1 MGMAPRAGA
10 EKTHPLE
17 PTQPLQGASPASAPK
32 SRLPLVFSSPSS
44 WAGWR
49 DAASRADSTLQPAQE
64 HTVVSLDSAGSSLGR
79 TLTPLALG
87 DTAYHSLPSSTG
99 SPFSQQTKHG
109 TLDCVQC
116 CMVIDPPAYFRQRSH
131 TWATMSPIQ
140 LSTGTLYSE
149 QGLT

>member
-64 HTVVSLDSAGSSLGR
+64 HTVVNRRQLGEDPHSPSFGR
-79 TLTPLALG
+79 HRLPLSFKF
-87 DTAYHSLPSSTG
+87 Y
-99 SPFSQQTKHG
+99 
-109 TLDCVQC
+109 
-116 CMVIDPPAYFRQRSH
+116 RE
-131 TWATMSPIQ
+131 PI
-140 LSTGTLYSE
+140 LSTD
-149 QGLT
+149 